1 MRRLADIRFF
11 FKHFP
16 CGEASSG
23 VAGVVLSA
31 APPLGGVSP
40 FELSCTGLLISCVE
54 AATLLCQS
62 IVAATALTCMRSFIW
77 LFLKWHKYYHF
88 CFSDPRSVSSSRFGL
103 WLQWPC
109 PHVRYIP
116 HNANRKSAAHTVAD
130 PSQITL
136 FTGLW
141 QNHNMFIDLIIT
153 NVRRPGRV
161 LQRL

>member
-1 MRRLADIRFF
+1 MAHDVVRRLADIRFF

-62 IVAATALTCMRSFIW
+62 IVAATALTCMRSFI
-77 LFLKWHKYYHF
+77 
-88 CFSDPRSVSSSRFGL
+88 
-103 WLQWPC
+103 
-109 PHVRYIP
+109 
-116 HNANRKSAAHTVAD
+116 
-130 PSQITL
+130 
-136 FTGLW
+136 
-141 QNHNMFIDLIIT
+141 
-153 NVRRPGRV
+153 
-161 LQRL
+161 

>member
-1 MRRLADIRFF
+1 MKHGEADVQEEETGSQNSRLKTGEEAAHDVVRRLADIRFF

-62 IVAATALTCMRSFIW
+62 IVAATALTCMRSFI
-77 LFLKWHKYYHF
+77 
-88 CFSDPRSVSSSRFGL
+88 
-103 WLQWPC
+103 
-109 PHVRYIP
+109 
-116 HNANRKSAAHTVAD
+116 
-130 PSQITL
+130 
-136 FTGLW
+136 
-141 QNHNMFIDLIIT
+141 
-153 NVRRPGRV
+153 
-161 LQRL
+161 